1 MKIKNFLKY
10 FKEGSWNISK
20 FSWNF

>member
-1 MKIKNFLKY
+1 MKYLKR
-10 FKEGSWNISK
+10 GSWNISK

>member
-1 MKIKNFLKY
+1 MKY
-10 FKEGSWNISK
+10 FKKGSWNISK